1 MLPCTNPYDT
11 HALTAMRASNELAI
25 HGHPQRKLNQDP
37 TGTCEL

>member
-25 HGHPQRKLNQDP
+25 HGHPQRKLNKDP
-37 TGTCEL
+37 DGTCEL